1 MSSGRTGLVTGRL
14 HRVLPHAP
22 VDLVRDPA
30 TKSSHS
36 LLLGVTACPSVL
48 DVVVSPPAEPHLG
61 KSDAVEHQ
69 DLRYSLQD
77 HLAVKRA
84 VRHIEIRVELVK
96 EPSKSVLNSGSL
108 ADEIVAVVEQQLDLA
123 AFALQLRDREVALP

>member
-36 LLLGVTACPSVL
+36 LLLGVTTCPSVL

-61 KSDAVEHQ
+61 KSDAVEH
-69 DLRYSLQD
+69 
-77 HLAVKRA
+77 H
-84 VRHIEIRVELVK
+84 VELPIAAAVEAVTVTCAVSRPDRNRSTTVVHGK
-96 EPSKSVLNSGSL
+96 PGRRRKSSD
-108 ADEIVAVVEQQLDLA
+108 A
-123 AFALQLRDREVALP
+123 R

>member
-61 KSDAVEHQ
+61 NSDAVEH
-69 DLRYSLQD
+69 
-77 HLAVKRA
+77 H
-84 VRHIEIRVELVK
+84 VELPIAAAV
-96 EPSKSVLNSGSL
+96 EAGMRAFFPTDRNRSPSGVPGQTGRRPKSRDAPPLAPLPRSGAS
-108 ADEIVAVVEQQLDLA
+108 
-123 AFALQLRDREVALP
+123 

>member
-61 KSDAVEHQ
+61 KSDAVEHHVQ
-69 DLRYSLQD
+69 LPIAAAVE
-77 HLAVKRA
+77 AVKCA
-84 VRHIEIRVELVK
+84 VFRPDPKWRTTRLHGKPGRR
-96 EPSKSVLNSGSL
+96 P
-108 ADEIVAVVEQQLDLA
+108 
-123 AFALQLRDREVALP
+123 